1 MHKYLARFLA
11 LLALL
16 SSHIAMADPAVY
28 LNSAGVALSGN
39 DPVAYFSAKAPVK
52 GQPTLST
59 TYQEATYWFASPE
72 NRTTFLSEPSKYAPQ
87 YGGYCAYAA
96 ALGKKAPGDP
106 TQWSVIDNKL
116 YINYDARVQKLWL
129 ADVPGYIK
137 SADSKWTDL
146 KNN

>member
-1 MHKYLARFLA
+1 MRSYLVRFLT

-16 SSHIAMADPAVY
+16 SGQIVMADPAVY
-28 LNSAGVALSGN
+28 LNDAGVALSGN
-39 DPVAYFSAKAPVK
+39 DPVAYFTVKAPVK

-59 TYQEATYWFASPE
+59 KYQDATYWFASQE
-72 NRTTFLSEPSKYAPQ
+72 NRVAFLSDPGKYAPQ

-96 ALGKKAPGDP
+96 ALGKKAPADP

-116 YINYDARVQKLWL
+116 YINYDVRVQKQWL

-137 SADSKWTDL
+137 SADSKWSEL

>member
-1 MHKYLARFLA
+1 MRTYFARLLA

-16 SSHIAMADPAVY
+16 GSHMAMADPAVY
-28 LNSAGVALSGN
+28 LNSAGVALSGH
-39 DPVAYFSAKAPVK
+39 DPVAYFTAKAPVK
-52 GQPTLST
+52 GLPTLST

-72 NRTTFLSEPSKYAPQ
+72 NRTTFLAEPGKYAPQ

-106 TQWSVIDNKL
+106 SQWSVIDDKL
-116 YINYDARVQKLWL
+116 YINYNAQIQKKWL

-137 SADSKWTDL
+137 SADSQWSEL

>member
-1 MHKYLARFLA
+1 MRTYLTKFLA

-16 SSHIAMADPAVY
+16 SSHIVMADPATY
-28 LNSAGVALSGN
+28 LNDAGVALAGN
-39 DPVAYFSAKAPVK
+39 DPVAYFTVKAPVK
-52 GQPTLST
+52 GQAALSAK
-59 TYQEATYWFASPE
+59 YQDATYWFISQE
-72 NRTTFLSEPSKYAPQ
+72 NRTAFLAEPGKYAPQ

-106 TQWSVIDNKL
+106 TQWSVVGDKL
-116 YINYDARVQKLWL
+116 YINYDARIQKQWL

-137 SADSKWTDL
+137 SADSKWSDL